1 MAWTYPLSLADF
13 YDKIR
18 VAIGS
23 PNWELA
29 RNDQTSGLGSLDPL
43 NAELASPLWRASI
56 QLPAM
61 PNAEADELITMLEML
76 CHPGRKFFFSNPKH
90 EYPASDPG
98 GEELRGD
105 EYLKTTEPWDDDLL
119 WGDLIPWGSAVSYA
133 PKILALGSNNRS
145 LSLSGLPPGYKL
157 SIRDMLA
164 FDYGPEGQKRRAM
177 HRVVETVIADED
189 GITGLFEVFPHI
201 RAGAAVNDPVF
212 LEKPA
217 ILASV
222 IPGTFDPGT
231 ADTVNTVGIS
241 FGIIQRLI

>member
-1 MAWTYPLSLADF
+1 MAWTYPLSLANF

-76 CHPGRKFFFSNPKH
+76 CHPGRKFFFCDPKR
-90 EYPASDPG
+90 EYPANDPN
-98 GEELRGD
+98 GD
-105 EYLKTTEPWDDDLL
+105 EIFASTVTLYTV
-119 WGDLIPWGSAVSYA
+119 A
-133 PKILALGSNNRS
+133 SNNRQIR
-145 LSLSGLPPGYKL
+145 LAGLPEGFKL

-164 FDYGPEGQKRRAM
+164 FEYGPVGQKRHAL
-177 HRVVETVIADED
+177 HRVTESVIAAMDS
-189 GITGLFEVFPHI
+189 TTPSFEVFPHI
-201 RAGAAVNDPVF
+201 RAGALAGDPVK
-212 LEKPA
+212 LIKPA
-217 ILASV
+217 MLASI

-241 FGIIQRLI
+241 FDIIQRLI